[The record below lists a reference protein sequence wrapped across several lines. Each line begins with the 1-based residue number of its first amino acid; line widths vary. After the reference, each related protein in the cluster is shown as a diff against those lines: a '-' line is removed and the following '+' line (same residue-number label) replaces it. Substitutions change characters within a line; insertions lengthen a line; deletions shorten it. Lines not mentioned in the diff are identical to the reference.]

1 MKRAVVR
8 VLMVFG
14 ILTALGAAQAA
25 IAGEPSPCQG
35 VNQNL
40 GANIKNKTD
49 LARAIT
55 KQLNVSHP
63 ALKISSTTVLRSF
76 ASGNW
81 SIVYVAPDKA
91 ERVFVFYAG
100 NPLTS
105 RYVTL
110 WGGEGATT
118 VKDEPIIK
126 NWVLKNAP
134 GIPPKLASCFAWY
147 VTKGRGRCYVTAE
160 RQHLGLGQGEGWRK
174 GLGASRRL
182 EQHKWRNILV

>member
-1 MKRAVVR
+1 MPTKNVRRGFTMKRAVVR
-8 VLMVFG
+8 VLMVCW

-25 IAGEPSPCQG
+25 IAAEPSPCQG
-35 VNQNL
+35 MIQNL
-40 GANIKNKTD
+40 SENNKAE

-55 KQLNVSHP
+55 KQLNLSHP

-81 SIVYVAPDKA
+81 SIIHVQPDKA
-91 ERVFVFYAG
+91 EPVFLFFAG

-118 VKDEPIIK
+118 GKDEPIIK

-134 GIPPKLASCFAWY
+134 GIPPKLAGCFAWY
-147 VTKGRGRCYVTAE
+147 VTHGR
-160 RQHLGLGQGEGWRK
+160 
-174 GLGASRRL
+174 
-182 EQHKWRNILV
+182 